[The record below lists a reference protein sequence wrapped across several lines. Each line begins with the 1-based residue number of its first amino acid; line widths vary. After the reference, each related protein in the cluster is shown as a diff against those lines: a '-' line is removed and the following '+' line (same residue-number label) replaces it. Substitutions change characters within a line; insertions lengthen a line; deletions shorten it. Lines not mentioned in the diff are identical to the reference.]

1 MDIYSKGKRSW
12 NMSRV
17 RSQDT
22 KPEMIVR
29 SFLHRN
35 GFRFRLHVK
44 NLPGHPDIVLPK
56 YKTVIEVRGCY
67 WHRHKNC
74 SRATIP
80 STNVAFWQKK
90 FAENTARDHRTD
102 AKLKSLGW
110 NVIIVWECELNNK
123 NNLDEI
129 VMQIRA
135 NSLRWMRR
143 RETKMLDGKEE
154 LLATVGQ
161 HPSIIP
167 VNPIPER
174 MQTTDGDKTT

>member
-1 MDIYSKGKRSW
+1 MDPLTMEKRSW

-67 WHRHKNC
+67 WHRHPGCK
-74 SRATIP
+74 RATIP
-80 STNVAFWQKK
+80 STNAEFWQKK
-90 FAENTARDHRTD
+90 FAENVARDRRTERE
-102 AKLKSLGW
+102 LRERGW
-110 NVIIVWECELNNK
+110 NVIILWGCELSNRNK
-123 NNLDEI
+123 LDEVVKI
-129 VMQIRA
+129 L
-135 NSLRWMRR
+135 SGEDSPL
-143 RETKMLDGKEE
+143 
-154 LLATVGQ
+154 
-161 HPSIIP
+161 
-167 VNPIPER
+167 
-174 MQTTDGDKTT
+174 